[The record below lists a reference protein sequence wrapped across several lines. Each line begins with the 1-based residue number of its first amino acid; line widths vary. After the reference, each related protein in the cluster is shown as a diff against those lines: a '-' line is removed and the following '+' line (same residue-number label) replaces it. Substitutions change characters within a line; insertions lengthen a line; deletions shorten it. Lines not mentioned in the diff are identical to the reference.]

1 MRYLY
6 LLAVLLL
13 EFLLFKLLV
22 LLDSDTYLVG
32 TFIVILV
39 AGALL
44 IAVNNGQSKF
54 IKDLG
59 WAMIVAGLIGVFL
72 VVGLLA
78 WVAYNFSK

>member
-6 LLAVLLL
+6 LLAVLFC

-22 LLDSDTYLVG
+22 LLDSATYLVPIF
-32 TFIVILV
+32 TLILI

-44 IAVNNGQSKF
+44 IAVNNSQSKF

-59 WAMIVAGLIGVFL
+59 WGMIGAGSIGVFL
-72 VVGLLA
+72 VVGFFI
-78 WVAYNFSK
+78 WVAFNFSK